1 MTEGIT
7 RQSRPVKPIMR
18 RLGALLLLGLTNP
31 AAAETIVVR
40 TDGHHFSLRIV
51 GVAHTEQ
58 LNHLHGFDI
67 ALETAHGRPVS
78 GATIVITGE
87 RRYAPNPLPTMPQ
100 VRPGPA
106 AGSYRA
112 EGLRFHIPG
121 EWHLDFAIQSG
132 EIHDRAVLGLMVE

>member
-1 MTEGIT
+1 MTEGIM
-7 RQSRPVKPIMR
+7 RQSRPMRPIIG
-18 RLGALLLLGLTNP
+18 RLGALLLLGLFNP
-31 AAAETIVVR
+31 AAAETIMLR
-40 TDGHHFSLRIV
+40 TDGHYFCLHIV
-51 GVAHTEQ
+51 GVTHTEQ

-78 GATIVITGE
+78 GATIVITGS

-106 AGSYRA
+106 AGSYRV

-121 EWHLDFAIQSG
+121 VWHLHFAIQSG
-132 EIHDRAVLGLMVE
+132 EIRDRAALGLMVE